1 MTWLR
6 RNGYYYRSERDGDT
20 VRSVYVGNGPMAE
33 ILLQLDAERHAEEAA
48 RRQEHEELDAED
60 AEMAA
65 FSQDTTTLA
74 RAALYAAGGYR
85 HHQGEW
91 RKRRAESS

>member
-33 ILLQLDAERHAEEAA
+33 IFLQLDAERHAEEAA
-48 RRQEHEELDAED
+48 QRQERAEMDAED
-60 AEMAA
+60 AEMDA
-65 FSQDTTTLA
+65 FSQDITTLA

-91 RKRRAESS
+91 RKRRA

>member
-1 MTWLR
+1 MTWR
-6 RNGYYYRSERDGDT
+6 RRDGYYYRSERDGDT

-48 RRQEHEELDAED
+48 RRQERAAMDAED

-65 FSQDTTTLA
+65 FSQDITTLA
-74 RAALYAAGGYR
+74 RVALYAAGGYR

-91 RKRRAESS
+91 RKRRA

>member
-33 ILLQLDAERHAEEAA
+33 IFFQLDAERHAEEAA
-48 RRQEHEELDAED
+48 QRQERAEMDAED
-60 AEMAA
+60 AALAVFSHDISAA
-65 FSQDTTTLA
+65 
-74 RAALYAAGGYR
+74 
-85 HHQGEW
+85 
-91 RKRRAESS
+91 

>member
-33 ILLQLDAERHAEEAA
+33 IFLQLDAERHAEEAA
-48 RRQEHEELDAED
+48 QRQERAEMDAED
-60 AEMAA
+60 AALA
-65 FSQDTTTLA
+65 VFSHDITTLA

-91 RKRRAESS
+91 RKRRA